1 MTDTPSPKLP
11 NWVQAELQRAPQAE
25 AQGAVRAGAHLQATA
40 ARYDARHK
48 RVVVDLANG
57 SQFAFPPALA
67 QGLEHARAAD
77 LAEIEITPLGT
88 GLHWPRLDADLSVE
102 GLLAGLFGSRAW
114 MRRAQHI
121 TRQGPG
127 RPHQRR
133 QGRSPT
139 QNGGMRSWRDAAQQR
154 PGMHPGVS
162 TQKNVKHADKPDSVH
177 AVSRA

>member
-1 MTDTPSPKLP
+1 MTDTPPPKLP
-11 NWVQAELQRAPQAE
+11 DWVQTELHRAPQAE

-88 GLHWPRLDADLSVE
+88 GLHWPRLNADLSVE

-114 MRRAQHI
+114 MRQHAARAGRATSPAKAQAA
-121 TRQGPG
+121 RANGAKGG
-127 RPHQRR
+127 RPRK
-133 QGRSPT
+133 T
-139 QNGGMRSWRDAAQQR
+139 AA
-154 PGMHPGVS
+154 
-162 TQKNVKHADKPDSVH
+162 
-177 AVSRA
+177 

>member
-1 MTDTPSPKLP
+1 MTDTPPPKLP
-11 NWVQAELQRAPQAE
+11 DWVQAELQRAPQAE

-77 LAEIEITPLGT
+77 LTEIEITPLGT
-88 GLHWPRLDADLSVE
+88 GLHWPRLDAP
-102 GLLAGLFGSRAW
+102 AGRT
-114 MRRAQHI
+114 RRAQHI
-121 TRQGPG
+121 ARQGPG
-127 RPHQRR
+127 RPRQRR

-139 QNGGMRSWRDAAQQR
+139 QNDGMSGWC
-154 PGMHPGVS
+154 
-162 TQKNVKHADKPDSVH
+162 K
-177 AVSRA
+177 